1 MIDKS
6 WIFIGPRLSL
16 FRCFIVSQIA
26 ILVLVLSTNV
36 YASNN
41 VEEYWPTNGWKSSPP
56 EEQGIEQSYLI
67 LMLEE
72 IIRSGVDIDS
82 ITIIRNG
89 YLVADIYMYPADK
102 HKKHPIYSCTKSLT
116 STLIGIAVDK
126 GYIESAEE
134 HIVDFFPDRSV
145 ENMDDRKRSITLY
158 DLLTMRSGLKTE
170 DNIFHGGKG
179 LNEMRTTS
187 EDWTQ
192 YVLDRPMEELPG
204 TRFEYSNLVSFL
216 LTSIL
221 QKQTGRDALS
231 FAYEHLLGPLGIENI
246 AWYKSPKGIYTG
258 FAELS
263 MTPHDM
269 AKLGFLYLK
278 NGRWENQQILSEEWV
293 EIATKGHVPVSETLQ
308 YGYQWWVA
316 DDIYFAMGYQ
326 GQFLFV
332 IPDKQLIVVFTSS
345 LLGNSLFTP
354 YKYLKEYLLP
364 ASQSTEPLPVNRQ
377 DSERMEELTND
388 LFRLYY
394 HNIEI
399 SN

>member
-1 MIDKS
+1 M
-6 WIFIGPRLSL
+6 
-16 FRCFIVSQIA
+16 
-26 ILVLVLSTNV
+26 
-36 YASNN
+36 
-41 VEEYWPTNGWKSSPP
+41 
-56 EEQGIEQSYLI
+56 
-67 LMLEE
+67 
-72 IIRSGVDIDS
+72 
-82 ITIIRNG
+82 
-89 YLVADIYMYPADK
+89 
-102 HKKHPIYSCTKSLT
+102 
-116 STLIGIAVDK
+116 
-126 GYIESAEE
+126 
-134 HIVDFFPDRSV
+134 
-145 ENMDDRKRSITLY
+145 
-158 DLLTMRSGLKTE
+158 
-170 DNIFHGGKG
+170 
-179 LNEMRTTS
+179 
-187 EDWTQ
+187 
-192 YVLDRPMEELPG
+192 
-204 TRFEYSNLVSFL
+204 
-216 LTSIL
+216 

-231 FAYEHLLGPLGIENI
+231 FAYEHLLGPLGIKNI
-246 AWYKSPKGIYTG
+246 EWYKSPKGTYTG

-293 EIATKGHVPVSETLQ
+293 EVATKGHVSVSETLQ

-316 DDIYFAMGYQ
+316 DDIYFAMGHQ

-377 DSERMEELTND
+377 DSERMKELTND